1 MDVVSKTEIK
11 VTFWGFA
18 TRALDFSCVAL
29 ECFSS
34 RAGDSHPLCVFVQLT
49 INKSAPIYY
58 SLILQVTFGV
68 YGENRYVF
76 VSNSDFIIP

>member
-1 MDVVSKTEIK
+1 MDVGSETEIK
-11 VTFWGFA
+11 VTFWDFA
-18 TRALDFSCVAL
+18 TRASDFSCLSL

-49 INKSAPIYY
+49 INKSARIYY

-68 YGENRYVF
+68 YEKNRYVF
-76 VSNSDFIIP
+76 VFNSDFIIL